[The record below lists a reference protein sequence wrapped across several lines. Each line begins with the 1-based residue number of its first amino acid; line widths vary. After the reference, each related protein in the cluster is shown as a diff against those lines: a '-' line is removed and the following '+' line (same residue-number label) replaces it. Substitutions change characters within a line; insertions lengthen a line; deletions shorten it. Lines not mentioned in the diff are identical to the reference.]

1 MKFLVK
7 NMNSDRHL
15 KELLPE
21 KPSELK
27 RNLSIFLLISI
38 IYASGSF
45 TNFSLS
51 KLLGNLKEGADLL
64 DRMFF
69 PPDFAYAKR
78 LLLPM
83 LETIQIS
90 FVGTVIGSFFA
101 IPIAVFSARNIS
113 ANKSVGVFF
122 RLFLNLFRTI
132 PALVFAAFFASVF
145 GFGSFSG
152 MMALLVFTIGLVAK
166 LTYEAIENIDPGP
179 LEALTAAG
187 AGQGAIFRYAI
198 VPQVLP
204 QFLSYVLY
212 SFEINIR
219 ASAVLG
225 YVGAGGIGEYYDRT
239 LSFLKYDKAGTI
251 VLLTF
256 FVILA
261 IDLISA
267 RLRARL
273 I

>member
-1 MKFLVK
+1 MKNNISLE
-7 NMNSDRHL
+7 
-15 KELLPE
+15 ELLPE

-27 RNLSIFLLISI
+27 RNLSILLLLSI
-38 IYASGSF
+38 IYAAGSF
-45 TNFSLS
+45 THFSLP
-51 KLLGNLKEGADLL
+51 KLLRNLGEGADLL
-64 DRMFF
+64 ERMFF

-78 LLLPM
+78 LFLPM
-83 LETIQIS
+83 VETIQIS
-90 FVGTVIGSFFA
+90 FVGTIIGSFFA
-101 IPIAVFSARNIS
+101 IPIAVFSARNFS
-113 ANKSVGVFF
+113 TNKFIGIFF
-122 RLFLNLFRTI
+122 RSFLSLFRTI

-152 MMALLVFTIGLVAK
+152 MMALSVFTVGLVAK
-166 LTYEAIENIDPGP
+166 LTYEAIENIDAGP

-187 AGQGAIFRYAI
+187 AGKGAILRYAI
-198 VPQVLP
+198 IPQVLP

-261 IDLISA
+261 IDLISS
-267 RLRARL
+267 RLRQRL

>member
-1 MKFLVK
+1 MK
-7 NMNSDRHL
+7 NDSHL
-15 KELLPE
+15 KELLPK

-27 RNLSIFLLISI
+27 RNLSIILLMSI
-38 IYASGSF
+38 LYASGRF
-45 TNFSLS
+45 TNFTITALV
-51 KLLGNLKEGADLL
+51 KNLGEAADLL
-64 DRMFF
+64 NRMFF

-78 LLLPM
+78 LFLPM
-83 LETIQIS
+83 VETIQIS

-101 IPIAVFSARNIS
+101 LPIALFSADNFLE
-113 ANKSVGVFF
+113 NKPVSIFF
-122 RLFLNLFRTI
+122 RTFLSLFRTI

-145 GFGSFSG
+145 GFGGFSG
-152 MMALLVFTIGLVAK
+152 MMALSVFTIGLVAK

-179 LEALTAAG
+179 LEAITAAG
-187 AGQGAIFRYAI
+187 AGKGALLRYAI
-198 VPQVLP
+198 IPQVLP

-267 RLRARL
+267 RLRQRL